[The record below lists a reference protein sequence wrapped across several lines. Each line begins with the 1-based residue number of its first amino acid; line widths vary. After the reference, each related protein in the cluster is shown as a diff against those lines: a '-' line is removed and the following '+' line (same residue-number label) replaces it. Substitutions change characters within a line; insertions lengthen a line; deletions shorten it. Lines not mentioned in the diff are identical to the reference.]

1 MKQDIFIV
9 ASGTGG
15 HVIPARNIASLLI
28 DSNYTVTW
36 IGTKHGI
43 ENQIVK
49 DKRISFKYL
58 NSSGIRGKRIFH
70 KIKGSINL
78 FRSIIQSLIHIKKAK
93 PIFVIGFG
101 GYITVPVS
109 IAAFIM
115 RVPVYAHESNSI
127 PGTANKINNLMSKRT
142 FQTFPHTFSEHKKII
157 HSGNPIQKNFLD
169 ITCPGVKY
177 KNRKKTLNILIFGGS
192 QGARFFNQTI
202 PNCISKFGNKFRIK
216 HISGNKDRIL
226 VEKIYNNLDISSDV
240 LEFSHEMELLYD
252 WSDIIIS
259 RAGSMTLSEICIA
272 GRAAILVPFLYATDR
287 HQYYNAKFL
296 EASMAAIIVE
306 ENNSFSSELSKSLSE
321 LYHNQE
327 LLLKLSKN
335 GKNLFPE
342 DSSAI
347 ILNNIPELNEK
358 FDNTTSKK

>member
-15 HVIPARNIASLLI
+15 HVIPAKNIASLLI
-28 DSNYTVTW
+28 DSDYTITW
-36 IGTKHGI
+36 IGTKRGI
-43 ENQIVK
+43 ENKIVN
-49 DKRISFKYL
+49 DKRIIFKYL
-58 NSSGIRGKRIFH
+58 NSSGIRGKSIFH
-70 KIKGSINL
+70 KIKGSLNL
-78 FRSIIQSLIHIKKAK
+78 FRSIIQSFIHIMRGK
-93 PIFVIGFG
+93 PIFMIGFG

-142 FQTFPHTFSEHKKII
+142 FQTFPETFSKNKKIV
-157 HSGNPIQKNFLD
+157 HSGNPIHASFSN
-169 ITCPGVKY
+169 ITQPEVKY
-177 KNRKKTLNILIFGGS
+177 KNRKEILNILIFGGS
-192 QGARFFNQTI
+192 QGARFFNQVI
-202 PNCISKFGNKFRIK
+202 PTCVSKFGNKFRIK

-226 VEKIYNNLDISSDV
+226 VEKIYNNLHVSSDV
-240 LEFSHEMELLYD
+240 LEFSHEMELLYE

-259 RAGSMTLSEICIA
+259 RAGSMTLSEICKA
-272 GRAAILVPFLYATDR
+272 GRAAIIVPFIYATDR
-287 HQYYNAKFL
+287 HQYFNAKFL
-296 EASMAAIIVE
+296 EASMAAIIIE
-306 ENNSFSSELSKSLSE
+306 ENDSFSSELNKYLE
-321 LYHNQE
+321 KLYSDQD

-335 GKNLFPE
+335 GKNLFPK

-358 FDNTTSKK
+358 LNNTTSQK

>member
-1 MKQDIFIV
+1 MKQVIFIV

-78 FRSIIQSLIHIKKAK
+78 FRSIIQSLIHINKAK

-142 FQTFPHTFSEHKKII
+142 FQTFPKTFSEHKKII
-157 HSGNPIQKNFLD
+157 HSGNPIQESFSN
-169 ITCPGVKY
+169 ITCPDVKY

-192 QGARFFNQTI
+192 QGATFFNQTI

-226 VEKIYNNLDISSDV
+226 VEKIYNNLHISSDV
-240 LEFSHEMELLYD
+240 LEFSHEMDLLYD

-287 HQYYNAKFL
+287 HQYSNAKFL
-296 EASMAAIIVE
+296 EASKAAIIVE
-306 ENNSFSSELSKSLSE
+306 ENNSFSSELSKSLTE
-321 LYHNQE
+321 LYNDQE

-358 FDNTTSKK
+358 LDNTTSKK

>member
-1 MKQDIFIV
+1 MKKNIFIV

-15 HVIPARNIASLLI
+15 HVIPAKNISRLLI
-28 DSNYTVTW
+28 DSNYAVTW
-36 IGTKHGI
+36 IGTKDGI
-43 ENQIVK
+43 ENTIIN

-58 NSSGIRGKRIFH
+58 NSSGIRGKSIFH
-70 KIKGSINL
+70 KLKGFFNL
-78 FRSIIQSLIHIKKAK
+78 LRSIIQSLIHVKRVK
-93 PIFVIGFG
+93 PIFMIGFG

-127 PGTANKINNLMSKRT
+127 PGTANKINNWMSKRT
-142 FQTFPHTFSEHKKII
+142 FQTFPETFSKNKKII
-157 HSGNPIQKNFLD
+157 HSGNPIQDSFSE
-169 ITCPGVKY
+169 ITKPELKY
-177 KNRKKTLNILIFGGS
+177 KNRKEILNILIFGGS

-202 PNCISKFGNKFRIK
+202 PTCVSKFGNKFKIK

-226 VEKIYNNLDISSDV
+226 VEKKYNNLHISSDV

-259 RAGSMTLSEICIA
+259 RAGSMTLSEICKA

-306 ENNSFSSELSKSLSE
+306 ENDSFSSELNKHLDE
-321 LYHNQE
+321 LYSNQE

-342 DSSAI
+342 NSSAI
-347 ILNNIPELNEK
+347 ILNNIPELNEELN
-358 FDNTTSKK
+358 NTAS

>member
-1 MKQDIFIV
+1 MKQDILIV

-36 IGTKHGI
+36 IATKYGI
-43 ENQIVK
+43 ENQIVN

-58 NSSGIRGKRIFH
+58 SSSGIRGKSIFH
-70 KIKGSINL
+70 KIKGFINL
-78 FRSIIQSLIHIKKAK
+78 FRSIIQSLIHIKKGK

-127 PGTANKINNLMSKRT
+127 PGTANKINNLISKRT
-142 FQTFPHTFSEHKKII
+142 FQTFPETFSENKKII
-157 HSGNPIQKNFLD
+157 HSGNPIQESFSN
-169 ITCPGVKY
+169 ITCPDAKY

-216 HISGNKDRIL
+216 HITGNKDRIL
-226 VEKIYNNLDISSDV
+226 VEKIYNNLHISSDV

-259 RAGSMTLSEICIA
+259 RAGSMTLSEICKA

-287 HQYYNAKFL
+287 HQYFNAKFL
-296 EASMAAIIVE
+296 EASKAAIIVE
-306 ENNSFSSELSKSLSE
+306 ENNSFSSELNKSLSE
-321 LYHNQE
+321 LYYDQE

-358 FDNTTSKK
+358 LNNTTSKK